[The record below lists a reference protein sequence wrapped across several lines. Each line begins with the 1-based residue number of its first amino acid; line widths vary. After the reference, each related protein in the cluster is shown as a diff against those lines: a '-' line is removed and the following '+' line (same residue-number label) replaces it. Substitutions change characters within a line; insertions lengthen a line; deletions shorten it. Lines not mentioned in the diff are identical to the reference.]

1 MSKTATMQVVV
12 PLQSLLTA
20 MSDAVLITDEYG
32 QRTYANPALSDLVG
46 TDPCNGGD
54 DPMRP
59 SWLPHDQQVRYE
71 QYLQQARE
79 GRIGREIVSLEW
91 RVLSSSGREV
101 PALIKLI
108 PMRSQNG
115 SAVPLIWLIVPDRA
129 PVDPGE
135 ADPIRLTALEDSMRR
150 IASELERVGVPTTAA
165 SARHHA
171 TVPEL
176 ARLSPRETE
185 VLDRLLEGH
194 RVTSI
199 ADNLDVSEHT
209 VRNHLKSMFRKLGVH
224 SQAELV
230 GLVRNGSREET

>member
-1 MSKTATMQVVV
+1 MSKTAAMQVVV

-20 MSDAVLITDEYG
+20 MSDGVLITDEYG

-46 TDPCNGGD
+46 MDPCEAGEN
-54 DPMRP
+54 PSRP
-59 SWLPHDQQVRYE
+59 AWLADDQQTRYE
-71 QYLQQARE
+71 QYLQQARD

-91 RVLSSSGREV
+91 RLRSALGREI

-108 PMRSQNG
+108 PMRGNMG
-115 SAVPLIWLIVPDRA
+115 SAVPLIWLIVPDRT
-129 PVDPGE
+129 PIHLGE
-135 ADPIRLTALEDSMRR
+135 ADPARQVSLEESMRR
-150 IASELERVGVPTTAA
+150 IAAELQRVGVPTNAA

-171 TVPEL
+171 SVEEL
-176 ARLSPRETE
+176 DRLSPRETE

-199 ADNLDVSEHT
+199 ARQLEVSEHT

-230 GLVRNGSREET
+230 GLVRNGSRD

>member
-1 MSKTATMQVVV
+1 MTKTAAMQVVV

-46 TDPCNGGD
+46 MDPCEAGD
-54 DPMRP
+54 NPTRP
-59 SWLPHDQQVRYE
+59 AWLPEDQQLRYE
-71 QYLQQARE
+71 QYLEQARD

-91 RVLSSSGREV
+91 RLRSSSGREI

-108 PMRSQNG
+108 PMRGQNG

-135 ADPIRLTALEDSMRR
+135 ADPVRLLSLEESMRR
-150 IASELERVGVPTTAA
+150 IAAELERVGVPTNAA

-176 ARLSPRETE
+176 NRLSPRETE

-199 ADNLDVSEHT
+199 AHHLEVSEHT

-230 GLVRNGSREET
+230 GLVRNGTRD

>member
-1 MSKTATMQVVV
+1 MTKTAAMQVVV

-20 MSDAVLITDEYG
+20 MSDGVLITDEYG

-46 TDPCNGGD
+46 MDPCDGGD
-54 DPMRP
+54 PPTRP
-59 SWLPHDQQVRYE
+59 SWLPTDQQVRYE
-71 QYLQQARE
+71 QYLQQAKE

-91 RVLSSSGREV
+91 RVVTASGREI

-108 PMRSQNG
+108 PMRGNKGAS
-115 SAVPLIWLIVPDRA
+115 VPLIWLIVPDRMPITNGEGD
-129 PVDPGE
+129 PVRE
-135 ADPIRLTALEDSMRR
+135 ASLEEAMRR
-150 IASELERVGVPTTAA
+150 IAAELERAGVATNAT
-165 SARHHA
+165 SARRHA

-176 ARLSPRETE
+176 GRLSPRETE

-199 ADNLDVSEHT
+199 AGQLDVSEHT

-230 GLVRNGSREET
+230 GLVRNGSRD

>member
-1 MSKTATMQVVV
+1 MTKTAAMQVVV

-20 MSDAVLITDEYG
+20 MSDGVLITDEYG

-46 TDPCNGGD
+46 VDPCEAGD
-54 DPMRP
+54 TPSRP
-59 SWLPHDQQVRYE
+59 VWLPEDQRDRYE
-71 QYLQQARE
+71 QYLQQAKD

-91 RVLSSSGREV
+91 RLLTATGREI

-108 PMRSQNG
+108 PMRGNKGVS
-115 SAVPLIWLIVPDRA
+115 VPLIWLIVPDRI
-129 PVDPGE
+129 PVPEGE
-135 ADPIRLTALEDSMRR
+135 ADPARQASLEEAMRR
-150 IASELERVGVPTTAA
+150 IAAELERAGVPTNAA
-165 SARHHA
+165 SARQQA

-176 ARLSPRETE
+176 GRLSPRETE

-199 ADNLDVSEHT
+199 AEQLDVSEHT

-224 SQAELV
+224 SQADLV
-230 GLVRNGSREET
+230 GLVRNGARH